1 MSKRSKFERKK
12 RHLLGDN
19 EEDNATFS
27 SDDDGDLKLEQ
38 LTNLYMMANMEIT
51 KKEIFLILN
60 RSINVDEV
68 NDIEPQIT
76 FNELQDAFDEWFHE
90 YKKVNNK
97 NTLLQRK
104 IWSISKDFDVLQKK
118 KDALLTINIDLKR
131 QLDSLKNTSNS

>member
-1 MSKRSKFERKK
+1 
-12 RHLLGDN
+12 
-19 EEDNATFS
+19 
-27 SDDDGDLKLEQ
+27 
-38 LTNLYMMANMEIT
+38 MMANMEIT

-68 NDIEPQIT
+68 NDLEPQIT
-76 FNELQDAFDEWFHE
+76 FNELQDAFDELFHE

-104 IWSISKDFDVLQKK
+104 IWSISKDFDVLQKE

-131 QLDSLKNTSNS
+131 QLDSLKNTSNL

>member
-1 MSKRSKFERKK
+1 
-12 RHLLGDN
+12 
-19 EEDNATFS
+19 
-27 SDDDGDLKLEQ
+27 
-38 LTNLYMMANMEIT
+38 
-51 KKEIFLILN
+51 
-60 RSINVDEV
+60 
-68 NDIEPQIT
+68 
-76 FNELQDAFDEWFHE
+76 LQDAFDEWFHE

>member
-1 MSKRSKFERKK
+1 
-12 RHLLGDN
+12 
-19 EEDNATFS
+19 
-27 SDDDGDLKLEQ
+27 
-38 LTNLYMMANMEIT
+38 MMANMEIT

>member
-1 MSKRSKFERKK
+1 
-12 RHLLGDN
+12 
-19 EEDNATFS
+19 
-27 SDDDGDLKLEQ
+27 
-38 LTNLYMMANMEIT
+38 MMANMKIT

-60 RSINVDEV
+60 RSIKVDEV
-68 NDIEPQIT
+68 NDLEPQIT

-104 IWSISKDFDVLQKK
+104 IWSISKDFDVLQKE
-118 KDALLTINIDLKR
+118 KDALLIINIDLKR